1 MASTTAAYKAALTR
15 APRTIEFPGSLGDPL
30 DFEECED
37 FAGDDGEIT
46 RMIELNGMIG
56 VDFGLAELA

>member
-1 MASTTAAYKAALTR
+1 MAQTTVGYQAPNTR
-15 APRTIEFPGSLGDPL
+15 NRHPLGFPDGLGDPL

-37 FAGDDGEIT
+37 FAGDDGEVT
-46 RMIELNGMIG
+46 RLIERNGMIG

>member
-1 MASTTAAYKAALTR
+1 MAQTTVGYQAPKTR
-15 APRTIEFPGSLGDPL
+15 NQHPFGFSGGLGDPL

-37 FAGDDGEIT
+37 FAGDDGEVT
-46 RMIELNGMIG
+46 RLIERNGMIG